1 MTTIIDA
8 SQLDPVVTPIDPSQ
22 LDNPRQS
29 LAEKQYAATQK
40 QEPAKADSS
49 IGRTAV
55 DYGLRGATF
64 GFGNKLANA
73 IGAAGV
79 SLATGEPY
87 SDLYNIASTNQG
99 PRMASELQNNP
110 GTAIASELT
119 GALGTGGAIA
129 ATAPGAAVASG
140 ISGGLLPEAAGIG
153 KAANL
158 LSKIGISGAASAATG
173 ALYGAGTAAPGQA
186 AQGAEQGALFSG
198 GIGAAIPVVGGA
210 IGSIVNSSPVK
221 AVTGTI
227 GNIGKEIFNKVA
239 PESMQISPAASAEG
253 KILQKLS
260 DAGISPDKLDIGNN
274 QALVDVGGKNVQ
286 RLGEAVANS
295 SGPSAQL
302 AENFVDQRVADSSA
316 NAKKTIS
323 DFVFNG
329 GNANQAAQDILDA
342 GQKAAAPLYQQAF
355 AANKNMSSPAINRV
369 LDTPA
374 GQSALK
380 SASVKMQNDMSLMGT
395 PDPELMQQA
404 QLAGTYQPGNGG
416 IAQGLNMRSLD
427 YVKRALDDQT
437 GAALRA
443 GQNDDARILTGLK
456 NKLVNGMDDADVTAQ
471 AGPNSLTP
479 GGGLYK
485 QARGTFSDMKTSL
498 QSIEDGQNFYKNDP
512 VALKQQMA
520 NMSDTDKGLFRLGV
534 AQKLNDTVNNSN
546 MGTNVAAKLFGK
558 QEQKD
563 QLAAVLHPDD
573 YQNLSQ
579 SFAQQDAAHRLNQ
592 RILGNSRTAL
602 RQQEIGDLNEDP
614 SGALMSLASGDIGG
628 ALKNVGGILSGG
640 MKYLNRNNNQE
651 IAKMLFNTNPT
662 EQKQIIQRLQSR
674 ALLQLPQARSALTTI
689 TPDMLAGQSALLNQ
703 GAK

>member
-1 MTTIIDA
+1 MTTIIDP
-8 SQLDPVVTPIDPSQ
+8 SQLDAPVSVIDSSQ

-29 LAEKQYAATQK
+29 LAEQQYAATQK
-40 QEPAKADSS
+40 QAKPEQDSS
-49 IGRTAV
+49 VGRTAV

-73 IGAAGV
+73 GGAALASV
-79 SLATGEPY
+79 ATGEPY
-87 SDLYNIASTNQG
+87 SDLYNEATQNQAKRL
-99 PRMASELQNNP
+99 PQELSDNP
-110 GTAIASELT
+110 VTAIASELG
-119 GALGTGGAIA
+119 GALTSGGAIA
-129 ATAPGAAVASG
+129 GTAPGAAVASG
-140 ISGGLLPEAAGIG
+140 IGGGLLPEAAGIG

-158 LSKIGISGAASAATG
+158 LSKIGVSGAAGAASG

-186 AQGAEQGALFSG
+186 TQGAEQGALLSG

-210 IGSIVNSSPVK
+210 IGSIANSSPVK

-227 GNIGKEIFNKVA
+227 GNIGKEIFNKVV

-260 DAGISPDKLDIGNN
+260 DAGISPDNLNIGSN
-274 QALVDVGGKNVQ
+274 QALIDVGGKNVQ

-302 AENFVDQRVADSSA
+302 AENFVDQRIADSSG

-323 DFVFNG
+323 DFVFKG

-342 GQKAAAPLYQQAF
+342 GQKASAPLYQGAF
-355 AANKNMSSPAINRV
+355 AANKSMASPEISKV
-369 LDTPA
+369 LNTPA

-380 SASVKMQNDMSLMGT
+380 SASVKMQNDMSLMGESD
-395 PDPELMQQA
+395 PDLVEQA
-404 QLAGTYQPGNGG
+404 KLAGTYQPGQGG

-427 YVKRALDDQT
+427 YVKRSFDDQI
-437 GAALRA
+437 GAAQRA
-443 GQNDDARILTGLK
+443 GENDNARILTGLK
-456 NKLVNGMDDADVTAQ
+456 NKLVTGMDAADSTATDN
-471 AGPNSLTP
+471 AP
-479 GGGLYK
+479 GLYK

-498 QSIEDGQNFYKNDP
+498 QAIEDGQNFYKNDS

-546 MGTNVAAKLFGK
+546 MGANVASKVFGK

-573 YQNLSQ
+573 YQNLSE
-579 SFAQQDAAHRLNQ
+579 SFARQDAAHRLNQ

-628 ALKNVGGILSGG
+628 ALKGIGGVLGSGV
-640 MKYLNRNNNQE
+640 KYFNRNNNQE
-651 IAKMLFNTNPT
+651 IAKMLFNTDPAT
-662 EQKQIIQRLQSR
+662 QQQIIQRLQSR
-674 ALLQLPQARSALTTI
+674 AAAQLPQTRSALRAI
-689 TPDMLAGQSALLNQ
+689 TPDMLAGQTGLNN
-703 GAK
+703 K